1 MTQKNFPLMKNN
13 ITRND
18 IDKVIYFLKQ
28 NPILTQS
35 KKVETFEKKWSKWLG
50 VRYSVFV
57 NSGSSAN
64 FLAIAVLKEILKK
77 KGKNK
82 KNEIIVPPLTWV
94 SDINS
99 IIFSGFK
106 PVFCDINIDNL
117 SISEK
122 DLLKKINGNTAA
134 VFITHA
140 QGFNGLSSKILNVL
154 NKKKIPLLEDVCESH
169 GAKFNNKK
177 LGSFG
182 LISNFSFYYAHHLST
197 IEGGMLCTNSA
208 EIYEIALMMRG
219 HGMLREIKNKELIIK
234 ESKKFP
240 DLNKNF
246 IFMYPGFNFRN
257 NEIGAV
263 IGLNQLKRLD
273 KNNIKRTKNFQIFLS
288 LLDNK
293 KFFTEFSLKGSSN
306 YAFPLI
312 LKHKNIETRDRL
324 EKLMETNKIEFRR
337 GNAGGGNQLR
347 QPYLKK
353 FLKTN
358 KSYKEFPNTEHV
370 HHFGYYIGNYPDLSK
385 FKIMKLCKIL
395 NTLKND

>member
-1 MTQKNFPLMKNN
+1 MTQNYPLMHNN
-13 ITRND
+13 ITKND
-18 IDKVIYFLKQ
+18 INQVISFLKK
-28 NPILTQS
+28 NPVLTQS
-35 KKVETFEKKWSKWLG
+35 KKVEKFEKSWSKWLG
-50 VRYSVFV
+50 VKYSVFV

-64 FLAIAVLKEILKK
+64 FLTIALLKEILKK
-77 KGKNK
+77 KE

-99 IIFSGFK
+99 ILFNGFK
-106 PVFCDINIDNL
+106 PVFCDINIENL
-117 SISEK
+117 SISET
-122 DLLKKINGNTAA
+122 DLLKKINRKTAA

-140 QGFNGLSSKILNVL
+140 QGFNGLSNKILNL
-154 NKKKIPLLEDVCESH
+154 LRQKKIPLLEDVCESH

-197 IEGGMLCTNSA
+197 IEGGMLCTNDPK
-208 EIYEIALMMRG
+208 IYEIALMMRG
-219 HGMLREIKNKELIIK
+219 HGMLREIKNKKLIIK
-234 ESKKFP
+234 KSKEFP

-273 KNNIKRTKNFQIFLS
+273 KNNLKRTKNLKIFLS
-288 LLDNK
+288 LLNNE
-293 KFFTEFSLKGSSN
+293 KFFTKFNLKGSVN

-312 LKHKNIETRDRL
+312 LKKKNFEIRNRL

-347 QPYLKK
+347 QPYLKRFMK
-353 FLKTN
+353 
-358 KSYKEFPNTEHV
+358 KSKSFKEFSNTEHV

-385 FKIMKLCKIL
+385 SKIVKLCKIL
-395 NTLKND
+395 NSLKNE